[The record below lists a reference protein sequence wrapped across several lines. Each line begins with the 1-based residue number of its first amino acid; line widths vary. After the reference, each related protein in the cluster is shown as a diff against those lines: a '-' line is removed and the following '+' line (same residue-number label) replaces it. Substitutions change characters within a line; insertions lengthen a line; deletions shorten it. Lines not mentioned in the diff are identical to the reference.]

1 MKPGEQLPAGQMLD
15 GRYRVHKVLGQGG
28 MGRVYL
34 ANDTR
39 LANRPVAAKEMIIG
53 DGIAEK
59 KAIEDFAREARVLA
73 SLSHPGIPNVI
84 DYFAENNRHYLVM
97 EFVAG
102 GDLQAMLDKLGP
114 TGKLPEVR
122 VLRWARQILDVLGFL
137 HSQTPPIIYR
147 DLKPGNIMIDKD
159 GRAML
164 IDFGIARFL
173 PPGGRGTQIGSVGYA
188 PPEQYMG
195 KVEPRSD
202 LYSLAAT
209 MHHLLSG
216 RDPQI
221 EPPFSFP
228 ALRDLSPEVSIKTA
242 EVVMRALDKDVEKRP
257 PSARDMMHA
266 LPDPGPEPKASGAL
280 RSSSGSGAPVASMR
294 TVVLDRPQLAGSPG
308 VGVASS
314 SSGRRLGAT
323 PSAAGGASAKPSLT
337 NMPTV
342 VLGRSGGSDPF
353 ANAPAERASE
363 LPIGVAAGP
372 RSAAPASGSPLAA
385 PPSLASS
392 TAAGV
397 AKMKSLARSARAIA
411 QRAAA
416 KIPAQ
421 QSLFAKPAEVSST
434 AKTQDLS
441 GKAKAA
447 AQAAPLAAHSN
458 SESIAKDLQAGSGNV
473 SSGAS
478 SSQSRAAALSGG
490 APVSSGR
497 FSGKSSVMSSGMSS
511 PVSSAGWPATGKK
524 AGQNGASPVADSQA
538 NASAWLVASGSA
550 PRFGLAQSRT
560 IIGRALGGEQPDID
574 LGALKG
580 IADRVSRRHAE
591 IIKHGAEYFIRDLG
605 SLNGTYITGRGRLGR
620 DQLYKLKDRDQVVFG
635 SAKLEFR
642 KG

>member
-59 KAIEDFAREARVLA
+59 KAIEDFAREARVLSA
-73 SLSHPGIPNVI
+73 LSHPGIPNVI

-102 GDLQAMLDKLGP
+102 GDLQGMLDKLGP
-114 TGKLPEVR
+114 KGKLPEPR
-122 VLRWARQILDVLGFL
+122 VLRWARQILDVLSFL

-195 KVEPRSD
+195 KVEQRSD

-216 RDPQI
+216 RDPQL

-228 ALRDLSPEVSIKTA
+228 PLRDLSPEVSVKTA

-257 PSARDMMHA
+257 PTAREMMHL
-266 LPDPGPEPKASGAL
+266 LPDPGPEPKGA
-280 RSSSGSGAPVASMR
+280 RGSSAGNAAPIASMR
-294 TVVLDRPQLAGSPG
+294 TVVLDRPQSAVSTGAGVQPAAG
-308 VGVASS
+308 
-314 SSGRRLGAT
+314 GRRLGAT
-323 PSAAGGASAKPSLT
+323 PSAGGPSANPSPT

-342 VLGRSGGSDPF
+342 VLNRPELNRPEPAAPGPV
-353 ANAPAERASE
+353 AKAPA
-363 LPIGVAAGP
+363 P
-372 RSAAPASGSPLAA
+372 SAF
-385 PPSLASS
+385 ASS
-392 TAAGV
+392 TTAGV
-397 AKMKSLARSARAIA
+397 ARVKLLARSARAIA

-421 QSLFAKPAEVSST
+421 QSLFAKPVAVSST

-441 GKAKAA
+441 GKAKAV
-447 AQAAPLAAHSN
+447 AQAAPVAAPSR
-458 SESIAKDLQAGSGNV
+458 SESISKNVQAGSKNV
-473 SSGAS
+473 PSGTEAARARIAPAS
-478 SSQSRAAALSGG
+478 G
-490 APVSSGR
+490 APV
-497 FSGKSSVMSSGMSS
+497 
-511 PVSSAGWPATGKK
+511 VSSQAWVATAKK
-524 AGQNGASPVADSQA
+524 AGRNGASPAGPDSQMNA
-538 NASAWLVASGSA
+538 GAWLAAIGNAS
-550 PRFGLAQSRT
+550 RFGLIQSRT
-560 IIGRALGGEQPDID
+560 IVGRSLGGEVPDID
-574 LGALKG
+574 LGTLKG
-580 IADRVSRRHAE
+580 SADRVSRRHAE
-591 IIKHGAEYFIRDLG
+591 IIKHGADYFIRDLG

>member
-59 KAIEDFAREARVLA
+59 KAIEDFAREARVLSA
-73 SLSHPGIPNVI
+73 LSHPGIPNVI

-102 GDLQAMLDKLGP
+102 GDLQGMLDKLGP
-114 TGKLPEVR
+114 KGKLPEPR
-122 VLRWARQILDVLGFL
+122 VLRWARQILDVLSFL

-216 RDPQI
+216 RDPQL

-228 ALRDLSPEVSIKTA
+228 PLRDLSPEVSVKTA

-257 PSARDMMHA
+257 PGAHEMMHL
-266 LPDPGPEPKASGAL
+266 LPDPGPEPKGA
-280 RSSSGSGAPVASMR
+280 RSSSIGDAAPIASMR
-294 TVVLDRPQLAGSPG
+294 TVVLDRPQAVVSTGAP
-308 VGVASS
+308 VQPASG
-314 SSGRRLGAT
+314 GRRLGAT
-323 PSAAGGASAKPSLT
+323 PSAGGASANPSAT

-342 VLGRSGGSDPF
+342 VLNRP
-353 ANAPAERASE
+353 ELHRSE
-363 LPIGVAAGP
+363 LNRSKVAAP
-372 RSAAPASGSPLAA
+372 EPVVKVPTPSA
-385 PPSLASS
+385 LASS
-392 TAAGV
+392 TTAGV
-397 AKMKSLARSARAIA
+397 ARVKSLARSARAMA

-421 QSLFAKPAEVSST
+421 QSLFAKPIAVSST

-441 GKAKAA
+441 GKAKAV
-447 AQAAPLAAHSN
+447 AQAAPVAAPSR
-458 SESIAKDLQAGSGNV
+458 SESISKNVQAGSKNV
-473 SSGAS
+473 PSGAEAARARIAPPSGAS
-478 SSQSRAAALSGG
+478 VVSSQAW
-490 APVSSGR
+490 V
-497 FSGKSSVMSSGMSS
+497 
-511 PVSSAGWPATGKK
+511 ATAKK
-524 AGQNGASPVADSQA
+524 AGRNGASPAGPDSQMNA
-538 NASAWLVASGSA
+538 GAWLTAIGNAS
-550 PRFGLAQSRT
+550 RFGLIQSRT
-560 IIGRALGGEQPDID
+560 IVGRSLGGEVPDID
-574 LGALKG
+574 LGTLKG
-580 IADRVSRRHAE
+580 SADRVSRRHAE
-591 IIKHGAEYFIRDLG
+591 IIKHGADYFIRDLG

>member
-1 MKPGEQLPAGQMLD
+1 MKPGEQLSAGQMLD

-73 SLSHPGIPNVI
+73 ALSHPGIPNVI

-102 GDLQAMLDKLGP
+102 GDLQGMLDKLGP
-114 TGKLPEVR
+114 KGKLPEAR
-122 VLRWARQILDVLGFL
+122 VLRWARQMLDVLSFL
-137 HSQTPPIIYR
+137 HGQAPPIIYR

-209 MHHLLSG
+209 IHHLLTG
-216 RDPQI
+216 RDPQL

-228 ALRDLSPEVSIKTA
+228 PLRDLSPEVSIKTA

-257 PSARDMMHA
+257 ASARDMMHA
-266 LPDPGPEPKASGAL
+266 LPDPGPEPKGSAAL
-280 RSSSGSGAPVASMR
+280 NSTAGNAAPIAAMR
-294 TVVLDRPQLAGSPG
+294 TVVLDRAQSIGSPG
-308 VGVASS
+308 SGVQAPLAS
-314 SSGRRLGAT
+314 GKRLVAT
-323 PSAAGGASAKPSLT
+323 PSSSASAKPSLT

-342 VLGRSGGSDPF
+342 VLGGSGSSGI
-353 ANAPAERASE
+353 AAPAEPVGLTGSRG
-363 LPIGVAAGP
+363 PI
-372 RSAAPASGSPLAA
+372 SAAPPA
-385 PPSLASS
+385 PSRFATPPTLASS

-397 AKMKSLARSARAIA
+397 AKVKSLARSARAIA

-416 KIPAQ
+416 KIEAQ
-421 QSLFAKPAEVSST
+421 QSLFGRPAEASPVPSASST
-434 AKTQDLS
+434 AKTQDLT
-441 GKAKAA
+441 GKAKAMV
-447 AQAAPLAAHSN
+447 QAAPVAAPSR
-458 SESIAKDLQAGSGNV
+458 SESISKSVRGQNVPSGTNV
-473 SSGAS
+473 SSSKIVSAS
-478 SSQSRAAALSGG
+478 
-490 APVSSGR
+490 VS
-497 FSGKSSVMSSGMSS
+497 
-511 PVSSAGWPATGKK
+511 PAVRPAISKK
-524 AGQNGASPVADSQA
+524 AGQNGAVPIVSDAQVSAG
-538 NASAWLVASGSA
+538 AWLVASGSA
-550 PRFGLAQSRT
+550 SRFGLIQGRT
-560 IIGRALGGEQPDID
+560 IVGRALGGDEPDVD
-574 LGALKG
+574 LGQLKG

>member
-73 SLSHPGIPNVI
+73 ALAHPGIPNVI

-102 GDLQAMLDKLGP
+102 GDLQGMLDKLGP
-114 TGKLPEVR
+114 KGKLPEAR
-122 VLRWARQILDVLGFL
+122 VLRWARQMLDVLTFL

-209 MHHLLSG
+209 IHHLLTG
-216 RDPQI
+216 RDPQL

-228 ALRDLSPEVSIKTA
+228 PLRDLSPEVSIQTA

-266 LPDPGPEPKASGAL
+266 LPDPGPEPKASAPL
-280 RSSSGSGAPVASMR
+280 ASGAGNAAPIASMR
-294 TVVLDRPQLAGSPG
+294 TVVLDRPQSAGSSG
-308 VGVASS
+308 VGVQSSAS
-314 SSGRRLGAT
+314 GGRLGAT
-323 PSAAGGASAKPSLT
+323 PYAGSAPARPSTPARPPAPAGPSAPAKPSMT
-337 NMPTV
+337 SMPTV
-342 VLGRSGGSDPF
+342 VLDHS
-353 ANAPAERASE
+353 
-363 LPIGVAAGP
+363 GP
-372 RSAAPASGSPLAA
+372 RAAA
-385 PPSLASS
+385 PPSASPLGAPPTLASS
-392 TAAGV
+392 TAAAGV
-397 AKMKSLARSARAIA
+397 AKMKSLARSARAMA
-411 QRAAA
+411 HRAAA
-416 KIPAQ
+416 KIEAQ
-421 QSLFAKPAEVSST
+421 QSLFARPVEVSSVEVSST

-441 GKAKAA
+441 GKAKAV
-447 AQAAPLAAHSN
+447 AQATPVAAPSK
-458 SESIAKDLQAGSGNV
+458 SESISNNV
-473 SSGAS
+473 RAS
-478 SSQSRAAALSGG
+478 SKDIASVTPTPSSKAAA
-490 APVSSGR
+490 ASSGR
-497 FSGKSSVMSSGMSS
+497 PLGSSGMSS
-511 PVSSAGWPATGKK
+511 GSSSESWAATGKK
-524 AGQNGASPVADSQA
+524 AGQNGAARSPSDAQI

-550 PRFGLAQSRT
+550 ARFGLAQSRT
-560 IIGRALGGEQPDID
+560 IVGRALDGEEPDID
-574 LGALKG
+574 LGMLKA

-591 IIKHGAEYFIRDLG
+591 IIKHGADYFIRDLG

-620 DQLYKLKDRDQVVFG
+620 DQLYKLKDRDQIVFG

>member
-1 MKPGEQLPAGQMLD
+1 MLD

-84 DYFAENNRHYLVM
+84 DYFAENSRHYLVM

-102 GDLQAMLDKLGP
+102 GDLQGMLDKLGP
-114 TGKLPEVR
+114 KGKLPEVR
-122 VLRWARQILDVLGFL
+122 VLRWARQMLDVLSFL

-216 RDPQI
+216 RDPQL

-228 ALRDLSPEVSIKTA
+228 PLRDLSPEVSVQTA
-242 EVVMRALDKDVEKRP
+242 EVVMRALDTDVEKRP
-257 PSARDMMHA
+257 LSARDMMHA

-280 RSSSGSGAPVASMR
+280 GSSAGTPPPIALMR
-294 TVVLDRPQLAGSPG
+294 TVVLDRPQSVGSPA
-308 VGVASS
+308 VGAQPAAG
-314 SSGRRLGAT
+314 GRRLGAT
-323 PSAAGGASAKPSLT
+323 PSAGAASAKPSLT

-342 VLGRSGGSDPF
+342 VLGRSEP
-353 ANAPAERASE
+353 P
-363 LPIGVAAGP
+363 
-372 RSAAPASGSPLAA
+372 SAAPPYAA
-385 PPSLASS
+385 AAPPSARMTTPPSLASS

-397 AKMKSLARSARAIA
+397 ARMKSLARSARAMA

-421 QSLFAKPAEVSST
+421 QSLFAKPVAPSST

-441 GKAKAA
+441 GKAKAM
-447 AQAAPLAAHSN
+447 AQATPVAAPSK
-458 SESIAKDLQAGSGNV
+458 SESISKDVRAGSRNV
-473 SSGAS
+473 PSGTQTVPSKTAASSGRPLVSPGMS
-478 SSQSRAAALSGG
+478 SIISSESRAAT
-490 APVSSGR
+490 GR
-497 FSGKSSVMSSGMSS
+497 
-511 PVSSAGWPATGKK
+511 K
-524 AGQNGASPVADSQA
+524 ASQNGAPPAAADAQS
-538 NASAWLVASGSA
+538 NAGAWLVASGNAS
-550 PRFGLAQSRT
+550 RFALVQSRT
-560 IIGRALGGEQPDID
+560 IVGRSLGGEEPDID
-574 LGALKG
+574 LGALKA

-591 IIKHGAEYFIRDLG
+591 IIKHGADYFIRDLG

>member
-1 MKPGEQLPAGQMLD
+1 MKPGEQLAVGHMLD

-39 LANRPVAAKEMIIG
+39 LANRPVAVKEMIIG

-73 SLSHPGIPNVI
+73 GLSHPGIPNVI

-114 TGKLPEVR
+114 KGKLPESR
-122 VLRWARQILDVLGFL
+122 VLRWARQMLDVLSFL
-137 HSQTPPIIYR
+137 HGQTPPIIYR

-209 MHHLLSG
+209 MHHLLTG
-216 RDPQI
+216 RDPQL

-228 ALRDLSPEVSIKTA
+228 PLRDLSPEVSVRSA

-266 LPDPGPEPKASGAL
+266 LPDPGPEPKASAALGAAA
-280 RSSSGSGAPVASMR
+280 GGPAPVASMP
-294 TVVLDRPQLAGSPG
+294 TVVLDRPKLAGSTP
-308 VGVASS
+308 VGAAPAAG
-314 SSGRRLGAT
+314 GRRLGAPP
-323 PSAAGGASAKPSLT
+323 PSSGAHPNPALT

-342 VLGRSGGSDPF
+342 VLTRPDTPPPPQD
-353 ANAPAERASE
+353 APRQDVSWPGARV
-363 LPIGVAAGP
+363 PAA
-372 RSAAPASGSPLAA
+372 AA
-385 PPSLASS
+385 PPAASPFASGPTLAAS

-416 KIPAQ
+416 RLPAQ
-421 QSLFAKPAEVSST
+421 QSLFVKPDAVSST

-447 AQAAPLAAHSN
+447 AQAAPIVTPSK
-458 SESIAKDLQAGSGNV
+458 SESISKNAGARNVPPGTNTPPSRSAAPSAKPAGSAGVGSSQWSVAGGKAGLNGSDSTAARAEAQAG
-473 SSGAS
+473 AWLI
-478 SSQSRAAALSGG
+478 AGG
-490 APVSSGR
+490 A
-497 FSGKSSVMSSGMSS
+497 
-511 PVSSAGWPATGKK
+511 
-524 AGQNGASPVADSQA
+524 
-538 NASAWLVASGSA
+538 A
-550 PRFGLAQSRT
+550 PRFGLVRSRM
-560 IIGRALGGEQPDID
+560 IVGRALDGDEPDID
-574 LGALKG
+574 LGKLKG
-580 IADRVSRRHAE
+580 LADRVSRRHAE

>member
-1 MKPGEQLPAGQMLD
+1 MLD

-73 SLSHPGIPNVI
+73 ALSHPGIPNVI
-84 DYFAENNRHYLVM
+84 DYFAENSRHYLVM

-102 GDLQAMLDKLGP
+102 GDLQGMLDKLGP
-114 TGKLPEVR
+114 GGRLPEPR
-122 VLRWARQILDVLGFL
+122 VVRWARQILDVLSFL
-137 HSQTPPIIYR
+137 HGQAPPIIYR

-216 RDPQI
+216 RDPQL

-228 ALRDLSPEVSIKTA
+228 PLRDLNPAVSIQTA
-242 EVVMRALDKDVEKRP
+242 TVVMTALDKDLSKRP

-266 LPDPGPEPKASGAL
+266 LPDPGAEPKASGAI
-280 RSSSGSGAPVASMR
+280 GAAIAAPAPVAAMK
-294 TVVLDRPQLAGSPG
+294 TVVLDRPRPPAPPIVTQPPAPVAQPPAAPGAVPGAGRIPAPPSP
-308 VGVASS
+308 
-314 SSGRRLGAT
+314 
-323 PSAAGGASAKPSLT
+323 AAGQSSRPPAS

-342 VLGRSGGSDPF
+342 VLSRSEP
-353 ANAPAERASE
+353 RA
-363 LPIGVAAGP
+363 
-372 RSAAPASGSPLAA
+372 AAPASASRLGAPPTLAA
-385 PPSLASS
+385 G
-392 TAAGV
+392 TAAGME
-397 AKMKSLARSARAIA
+397 KMKSLARSARAIA
-411 QRAAA
+411 RRAAA
-416 KIPAQ
+416 RIEAQQ
-421 QSLFAKPAEVSST
+421 QSLFPKASPAGAQVSST
-434 AKTQDLS
+434 AKTRDLS
-441 GKAKAA
+441 ARAKAA
-447 AQAAPLAAHSN
+447 ARAAPVAAQSPSEEISGKPGAAGKAPASRAPASSASGAASLRSSAAGGQSPSN
-458 SESIAKDLQAGSGNV
+458 GAIAGHITPAMSESAGAWLVGSGN
-473 SSGAS
+473 G
-478 SSQSRAAALSGG
+478 
-490 APVSSGR
+490 
-497 FSGKSSVMSSGMSS
+497 
-511 PVSSAGWPATGKK
+511 
-524 AGQNGASPVADSQA
+524 
-538 NASAWLVASGSA
+538 
-550 PRFGLAQSRT
+550 PRFGLVQGRT
-560 IIGRALGGEQPDID
+560 IVGRALGGAQAPDID
-574 LGALKG
+574 LGGLAG
-580 IADRVSRRHAE
+580 AAERVSRRHAE
-591 IIKHGAEYFIRDLG
+591 IIKNGIDYFIRDLG

-620 DQLYKLKDRDQVVFG
+620 DQLYKLKDRDQIVFG

>member
-1 MKPGEQLPAGQMLD
+1 MKPGEQLPAGHMLD

-73 SLSHPGIPNVI
+73 ALSHPGIPNVI
-84 DYFAENNRHYLVM
+84 DYFAENSRHYLVM

-102 GDLQAMLDKLGP
+102 GDLQGMLDKLGP
-114 TGKLPEVR
+114 GGRLPEPR
-122 VLRWARQILDVLGFL
+122 VLRWARQILDVLSFL
-137 HSQTPPIIYR
+137 HGQAPPIIYR

-216 RDPQI
+216 RDPQL

-228 ALRDLSPEVSIKTA
+228 PLRDLNPAVSIQTA
-242 EVVMRALDKDVEKRP
+242 AVVMTALDKDLSKRP

-266 LPDPGPEPKASGAL
+266 LPDPGPEAKASGAI
-280 RSSSGSGAPVASMR
+280 GAVIAPPAPVAAMK
-294 TVVLDRPQLAGSPG
+294 TVMLDRPRPPAPPIATRSPEP
-308 VGVASS
+308 A
-314 SSGRRLGAT
+314 AQ
-323 PSAAGGASAKPSLT
+323 PSAAPGGRRIPMPPQSPAAEPLARPPAS

-342 VLGRSGGSDPF
+342 VLPRPE
-353 ANAPAERASE
+353 PRA
-363 LPIGVAAGP
+363 
-372 RSAAPASGSPLAA
+372 AAPASASRLGAPPTLAA
-385 PPSLASS
+385 G
-392 TAAGV
+392 TAAGME
-397 AKMKSLARSARAIA
+397 KMKSLARSARAIA
-411 QRAAA
+411 RRAAA
-416 KIPAQ
+416 RIEAQQ
-421 QSLFAKPAEVSST
+421 QSLFPKPSPAGAQVSST

-447 AQAAPLAAHSN
+447 AQAAPVAAPSP
-458 SESIAKDLQAGSGNV
+458 SEEISGKAG
-473 SSGAS
+473 A
-478 SSQSRAAALSGG
+478 GG
-490 APVSSGR
+490 KAPVSRKPAPSAPAAASLRSFPVGGR
-497 FSGKSSVMSSGMSS
+497 S
-511 PVSSAGWPATGKK
+511 PA
-524 AGQNGASPVADSQA
+524 NGASAGHSAPAMS
-538 NASAWLVASGSA
+538 ASAGAWLVGAGNG
-550 PRFGLAQSRT
+550 PRFGLMQGRT
-560 IIGRALGGEQPDID
+560 VVGRALGGAQAPDID
-574 LGALKG
+574 LGGLAG
-580 IADRVSRRHAE
+580 AADRVSRRHAE
-591 IIKHGAEYFIRDLG
+591 IIKNGVDYFIRDLG

-620 DQLYKLKDRDQVVFG
+620 DQLYKLKDRDQIVFG

>member
-59 KAIEDFAREARVLA
+59 KAIEDFAREARVLSA
-73 SLSHPGIPNVI
+73 LSHPGIPNVI

-102 GDLQAMLDKLGP
+102 GDLQGMLDKLGP
-114 TGKLPEVR
+114 KGKLPEPR
-122 VLRWARQILDVLGFL
+122 VLRWARQILDVLSFL

-195 KVEPRSD
+195 KVEQRSD

-216 RDPQI
+216 RDPQL

-228 ALRDLSPEVSIKTA
+228 PLRDLSPEVSVKTA

-257 PSARDMMHA
+257 PTAREMMHL
-266 LPDPGPEPKASGAL
+266 LPDPGPEPKGA
-280 RSSSGSGAPVASMR
+280 RGSSTGNAAPIASMR
-294 TVVLDRPQLAGSPG
+294 TVVLDRPQSVVSTGGG
-308 VGVASS
+308 VQPAAA
-314 SSGRRLGAT
+314 GRRLGAT
-323 PSAAGGASAKPSLT
+323 PSAGGASANPSPT

-342 VLGRSGGSDPF
+342 VLNRPELNRPEP
-353 ANAPAERASE
+353 AAPMPVAKAPA
-363 LPIGVAAGP
+363 P
-372 RSAAPASGSPLAA
+372 SA
-385 PPSLASS
+385 LASS
-392 TAAGV
+392 TTAGV
-397 AKMKSLARSARAIA
+397 ARMKSLARSARAIA

-421 QSLFAKPAEVSST
+421 QSLFARPIAVSST

-441 GKAKAA
+441 AKAKAV
-447 AQAAPLAAHSN
+447 AQAAPVAAPSR
-458 SESIAKDLQAGSGNV
+458 SESISKNVQAASKNV
-473 SSGAS
+473 PLGTEAA
-478 SSQSRAAALSGG
+478 RARIAPPSG
-490 APVSSGR
+490 APV
-497 FSGKSSVMSSGMSS
+497 
-511 PVSSAGWPATGKK
+511 VSSQAWVATAKK
-524 AGQNGASPVADSQA
+524 AGRNGASPARPDSQMNA
-538 NASAWLVASGSA
+538 GAWLAAIGNAS
-550 PRFGLAQSRT
+550 RFGLIQSRT
-560 IIGRALGGEQPDID
+560 IVGRSLGGEVPDID
-574 LGALKG
+574 LGTLKG
-580 IADRVSRRHAE
+580 SADRVSRRHAE
-591 IIKHGAEYFIRDLG
+591 IIKHGADYFIRDLG